1 MFTSPHI
8 HRLEDDCQDW
18 TLKETTTTD
27 GWMIVEFSRL
37 IDTKDNQDHS
47 IKNDVDLWTPATRI
61 IAAWGDSDDIS
72 YHGQKKARG
81 SVRLFATH
89 SNELSEME
97 AQIETLED
105 QSDEYFDFTEDNFTI
120 PAVDTH
126 YEDVCKEFDQ
136 FDLNLPEGQDII
148 TMVGGECVS
157 LYSLVY
163 SPSICILMSYLCST
177 TFSCSAY

>member
-1 MFTSPHI
+1 MYVIEYQYQHLDIYVTSSQI

-18 TLKETTTTD
+18 TLKDTTTTD

-37 IDTKDNQDHS
+37 IDTQDNQDLS

-61 IAAWGDSDDIS
+61 IAAWGDSDDLS

-97 AQIETLED
+97 AQLETLLNP
-105 QSDEYFDFTEDNFTI
+105 QVSDGYFDFTEDNFTI

-136 FDLNLPEGQDII
+136 FDLNLPEGQDTI

-157 LYSLVY
+157 LYSLV
-163 SPSICILMSYLCST
+163 ILP
-177 TFSCSAY
+177 